1 MNNKKNIL
9 IVFAVFATIL
19 MLVPPTMGRITQDST
34 TKSFETTK
42 EYDCPLCAQDMQ
54 MVTIDKMQEGIEFIQ
69 KEGLVPEGLSDNIE
83 IIAQELEN
91 SEETGLISEEL
102 SLQLQITMEELEQY
116 DTGGLESDELTAQ
129 VAISNMASNALCDAV
144 LGTLRMFIVLWA
156 MTHSGI
162 MDDGVIDENELPDF
176 IVELCKWY
184 ENNCE

>member
-9 IVFAVFATIL
+9 IVFAVFAAIL

-144 LGTLRMFIVLWA
+144 WA
-156 MTHSGI
+156 FGGLLLTIWAIYHPEI
-162 MDDGVIDENELPDF
+162 LDDGELTENEVPSAIWALL
-176 IVELCKWY
+176 EWY
-184 ENNCE
+184 HNNC